1 MSLRESVLAAIQS
14 ALVAANVASGRV
26 YRSRTAALV
35 TLPSVTVEPESESA
49 TEEVLGMLTRT
60 LTVVVYVF
68 AAGSPPDSAADA
80 TLALVE
86 STLLADRTLG
96 LGSEVQ
102 VLSPIETTWDF
113 DPEQSGSYDHTR
125 IGLRFTVSYRT
136 AL

>member
-14 ALVAANVASGRV
+14 ALVAAGVAGGRV

-49 TEEVLGMLTRT
+49 TEEVLGMLSRT
-60 LTVVVYVF
+60 LGVVVHVF
-68 AAGSPPDSAADA
+68 ASGSPPDASADA
-80 TLALVE
+80 TLALIE

-96 LGSEVQ
+96 LGAEVQ
-102 VLSPIETTWDF
+102 LTSQLDAAWDF
-113 DPEQSGSYDHTR
+113 DPAESGTYDHTR
-125 IGLRFTVSYRT
+125 IALRFTVSTRT

>member
-35 TLPSVTVEPESESA
+35 TLPSVTVEPESETA
-49 TEEVLGMLTRT
+49 AEEVLGMLTRT
-60 LTVVVYVF
+60 LTVAVAVF
-68 AAGSPPDSAADA
+68 ASGSPPDAAADA
-80 TLALVE
+80 TLALIE

-102 VLSPIETTWDF
+102 LTSQIDTAWDF
-113 DPEQSGSYDHTR
+113 DPEDSGSYDHTR
-125 IGLRFTVSYRT
+125 IALRFTVSTRT